1 MNTSPK
7 DNSLAR
13 DEPKDEETD
22 EAKTS
27 VSHAT
32 EVFVPVGV
40 NVRVQQ
46 TCAE

>member
-13 DEPKDEETD
+13 DEPKDEET
-22 EAKTS
+22 EAKTT
-27 VSHAT
+27 VNHAT